1 MVKRAYQRKKP
12 LFLPTI
18 SQGTEAPHSLDPML
32 QAAVIKV
39 P

>member
-1 MVKRAYQRKKP
+1 MVKRAYQRKKS

-18 SQGTEAPHSLDPML
+18 SQGIEAPHSLDRML
-32 QAAVIKV
+32 QAAAIKI